1 MEIHL
6 ETMLTEKELRDI
18 LWNYYL
24 FMFTPRNIFLLL
36 LIVFLFPFVLLGS
49 PGNFLPVLF
58 GFILLLA
65 VLKLL
70 LAFPCFWIRTR
81 NRMRRTG
88 CFEHP
93 TRELWSDTKLE
104 RRNGEN
110 IQVNEYKTCSS
121 YFCFRNRLFLLSDNL
136 FFASVALD
144 NLPDRGEELIACLRS
159 CGLAKL
165 RFWALRRWWRVILM
179 GVLLSFLRCSSQ
191 EIYLDGASAAYIPQ
205 AEMMQILDDSPSMQ
219 ELEQRIGV
227 PSNRTLLDNGGE
239 IWLFRFSEE
248 DMEKH
253 AVNGRLPFVAGFEF
267 DRQGKLVA
275 AQRVW
280 LDGRGEQHTEK
291 FRAGRNSD
299 GGSDVSR

>member
-6 ETMLTEKELRDI
+6 ETTVTEKELRNI

-24 FMFTPRNIFLLL
+24 FMFTPRNICLLL

-49 PGNFLPVLF
+49 PGNFLAVLL
-58 GFILLLA
+58 GVVLLLA

-70 LAFPCFWIRTR
+70 LTFPCFWIGTR
-81 NRMRRTG
+81 NRMRRIG
-88 CFEHP
+88 LFEHP

-104 RRNGEN
+104 WRNGEN

-121 YFCFRNRLFLLSDNL
+121 YFCFRNRLFLLSGNL

-144 NLPDRGEELIACLRS
+144 CLPDRGVELISCLRG
-159 CGLAKL
+159 CGVAKL
-165 RFWALRRWWRVILM
+165 RFWTLRRWWRVILM
-179 GVLLSFLRCSSQ
+179 MVLLGFLRCSSR
-191 EIYLDGASAAYIPQ
+191 EIHLDEVCSAYIPQ
-205 AEMMQILDDSPSMQ
+205 AEMMRILEDSPSMQ
-219 ELEQRIGV
+219 ELERRIGV
-227 PSNRTLLDNGGE
+227 PSSRTPLDNGGE

-253 AVNGRLPFVAGFEF
+253 AANGRAPSVAGFEF

-280 LDGRGEQHTEK
+280 LDENGEQHTEK
-291 FRAGRNSD
+291 FQAGRNA
-299 GGSDVSR
+299 GE